1 MPDRTFD
8 DTLQADAARWVSR
21 RHSGEWTAEDQRAL
35 SVWLGQDPARR
46 RAYAEAEALWERLGG
61 LETIAERQLREARA
75 YLARGRARR
84 RRVFIVSSL
93 SLAASVMIALLLAP
107 SWWAGLAVETH
118 RTAVGERK
126 TVALSDGSRIELN
139 TDTEL
144 TVRFS
149 AHAREVHL
157 GHGEALFT
165 VAYDHRKLF
174 EVLAHDG
181 RIRDTGTAFSVRA
194 EGERVSVFVIEG
206 RVRITTSGAAD
217 GRALKPGERLGYDAA
232 GAFTETEK
240 VDVEAATAWRDGR
253 LVFKGRPLGEV
264 IGELGRY
271 HRATVLVTKPSLNAI
286 KVSGVFPTGD
296 LRLALNTIAA
306 TLPVRLTEVNP
317 GLYLLEAA
325 ERE

>member
-1 MPDRTFD
+1 MPDRSFD
-8 DTLQADAARWVSR
+8 DTLHADAARWVSR

-35 SVWLGQDPARR
+35 SVWLEQDPARR
-46 RAYAEAEALWERLGG
+46 RAYAEVQALWDRLGG
-61 LETIAERQLREARA
+61 LEATAERELREARA
-75 YLARGRARR
+75 YLARARARR
-84 RRVFIVSSL
+84 RLAFVIPSL
-93 SLAASVMIALLLAP
+93 SLAAGLITVLLAP

-149 AHAREVHL
+149 THAREVHL

-165 VAYDHRKLF
+165 VVHDDGKPF
-174 EVLAHDG
+174 EVFAHSG
-181 RIRDTGTAFSVRA
+181 RIRDTGTAFGVRA

-206 RVRITTSGAAD
+206 AVRITVKGALGA
-217 GRALKPGERLGYDAA
+217 RTLKLGERLAYDAA

-264 IGELGRY
+264 IAKLGRY

-286 KVSGVFPTGD
+286 TVSGVFPTDD

-306 TLPVRLTEVNP
+306 TLPLRLTEVNP
-317 GLYLLEAA
+317 GLYLLDPV